1 MKEHKKKLSRIAPQ
15 HSRCLVTITACTSCK
30 PIPCF
35 MLLDHM
41 HLAQNLHKV
50 YNKFLLI
57 N

>member
-15 HSRCLVTITACTSCK
+15 HSMCLVTITACTSCK